1 MVYIRLLAVS
11 IALGVL
17 FPESVSSVERSGDI
31 IQAALPV
38 AGLATSY
45 YLDDKI
51 GKKQFWKSYFS
62 TVALTYLLKITIDR
76 ERPSGGGWSFPS
88 GHTSSAF
95 SGAMF
100 INNRYGVKYG
110 IPSLLL
116 ASFVGYSRVYAEKH
130 YWGDVL
136 AGASIGIASN
146 MIFTKKGELNSNRL
160 VSIGYLPESNRIAFS
175 IYYR

>member
-1 MVYIRLLAVS
+1 
-11 IALGVL
+11 
-17 FPESVSSVERSGDI
+17 
-31 IQAALPV
+31 
-38 AGLATSY
+38 
-45 YLDDKI
+45 
-51 GKKQFWKSYFS
+51 
-62 TVALTYLLKITIDR
+62 
-76 ERPSGGGWSFPS
+76 
-88 GHTSSAF
+88 
-95 SGAMF
+95 MF

>member
-1 MVYIRLLAVS
+1 MTYIRLLVIS

-17 FPESVSSVERSGDI
+17 FSEPVSVVERSGDI
-31 IQAALPV
+31 IQAALPI

-146 MIFTKKGELNSNRL
+146 MIFTKKGGLNSNRL
-160 VSIGYLPESNRIAFS
+160 VSIGYLPESNRVAFS
-175 IYYR
+175 VYCR